1 MRKLLY
7 FLSAAVVFAAC
18 GNSNSI
24 SGVITGA
31 EGKTIYLESLSDSKV
46 LPIDSTVVGSDGSF
60 SLKSHDNL
68 PLDFYR
74 IYFKEGNFL
83 QLITDSSEQ
92 VEITAEFANLNNAK
106 VEGSPQT
113 VEYMD
118 LVKKWEP
125 MMEKLAEAQA
135 QIDRPSTDPALD
147 STQWIAKWEAQFASA
162 QKEANA
168 FVKGWLEKHSASL
181 LAISIVQ
188 NLDPRFDFI
197 WYQRVLTDTKPTCGN
212 LAAYKTLEKL
222 AGQIKNASSSSAA
235 SNSNIAVGKMAP
247 ELTLPTLTGE
257 TKALSS
263 LRGKVVLLDFWAS
276 WCGPC
281 RRENPN
287 VVATYKKYSSKGFDV
302 FSVSLDEN
310 KTAWEAAI
318 KKDGLVWNNHVS
330 DLGGWKSAVVPIY
343 EIESI
348 PFPVLIDQEGKI
360 AAMGESLRGDG
371 LESELKKLGL

>member
-1 MRKLLY
+1 MRKIVY
-7 FLSAAVVFAAC
+7 FLSLAILFASC

-31 EGKTIYLESLSDSKV
+31 EGKTIYLESLSDSRV

-83 QLITDSSEQ
+83 QLITDSSEH
-92 VEITAEFANLNNAK
+92 VEITAEFAKLSDAK

-125 MMEKLAEAQA
+125 LMEKLAEAQA

-147 STQWIAKWEAQFASA
+147 STQWIAKWESQYASA

-168 FVKGWLEKHSASL
+168 FIKGWLEKHSASL

-197 WYQRVLTDTKPTCGN
+197 WYQRVLTDTKPTCGK
-212 LAAYKTLEKL
+212 LAAYKTLETL
-222 AGQIKNASSSSAA
+222 VGQIKNASSSSAA

-247 ELTLPTLTGE
+247 EITLPNLSGQ
-257 TKALSS
+257 TKALSA

-281 RRENPN
+281 RKENPN
-287 VVATYKKYSSKGFDV
+287 VVSVYNRYNAKGFEV

-310 KTAWEAAI
+310 KLAWEAAI
-318 KKDGLVWNNHVS
+318 KKDGLIWNNHVS
-330 DLGGWKSAVVPIY
+330 DLGGWRSAVVATY

-348 PFPVLIDQEGKI
+348 PFPVLI
-360 AAMGESLRGDG
+360 
-371 LESELKKLGL
+371 

>member
-1 MRKLLY
+1 MRNLIILI
-7 FLSAAVVFAAC
+7 AAAISFASC

-31 EGKTIYLESLSDSKV
+31 EGKTIYLESLSDSRV
-46 LPIDSTVVGSDGSF
+46 LPIDSTVIGSDGSF

-83 QLITDSSEQ
+83 QLITDSSEH
-92 VEITAEFANLNNAK
+92 VEITAEFANLSSAK
-106 VEGSPQT
+106 VEGSAQT
-113 VEYMD
+113 AEYMD

-147 STQWIAKWEAQFASA
+147 STQWIAKWEGQSAAA

-168 FVKGWLEKHSASL
+168 FIKGWLEKHSASL

-197 WYQRVLTDTKPTCGN
+197 WYQRVLTDTKPTCGK
-212 LAAYKTLEKL
+212 LPAYKTLEKL
-222 AGQIKNASSSSAA
+222 VGQIKNASSSSAA

-247 ELTLPTLTGE
+247 EITLPTISGQ

-281 RRENPN
+281 RKENPN
-287 VVATYKKYSSKGFDV
+287 VVSVYNRYVSKGFDV

-310 KTAWEAAI
+310 KSAWEAAI

-330 DLGGWKSAVVPIY
+330 DLGGWKSVVVPTY

-348 PFPVLIDQEGKI
+348 PFPVLIDKEGKI
-360 AAMGESLRGDG
+360 VAMGESLRGAG
-371 LESELKKLGL
+371 LENELKKLEL